1 MRILIIED
9 HKKISNAI
17 SFVLKEHHY
26 EVDIVDDGL
35 LGYEYALKENHDLIL
50 LDIMLPGMDG
60 YTLLQKIKEKNI
72 VTPVIILS
80 AKSEVEDKVHGL
92 DLGAEDYLPKPF
104 AMEELLSRINVIARR
119 LRHNDT
125 QQTLLLD
132 QDSLSIN
139 YQNTK
144 TELTLKEFQ
153 VFDLLLRNEG
163 KILSKETFIERI
175 WGFEDVEDS
184 IVEVYIS
191 FIRKKIKVLQLP
203 YNIKTVRGAGYMLEG
218 SE

>member
-1 MRILIIED
+1 
-9 HKKISNAI
+9 
-17 SFVLKEHHY
+17 
-26 EVDIVDDGL
+26 
-35 LGYEYALKENHDLIL
+35 
-50 LDIMLPGMDG
+50 
-60 YTLLQKIKEKNI
+60 
-72 VTPVIILS
+72 
-80 AKSEVEDKVHGL
+80 
-92 DLGAEDYLPKPF
+92 
-104 AMEELLSRINVIARR
+104 
-119 LRHNDT
+119 
-125 QQTLLLD
+125 
-132 QDSLSIN
+132 

-218 SE
+218 SEESV